1 MSIPAKTDEVTEIR
15 DVWADNLE
23 AEIAVIR
30 EIVDQYPFVAMDTE
44 FPGVALKP
52 ASDNFKNNADRNYQ
66 NLRAN
71 VDVLR
76 LIQVGLTF
84 SDAAGNL
91 PPSPS
96 GGGRRCIWQ
105 FNFREFDA
113 DRDVANPD
121 SVELLRRSGIDFK
134 KNRERGVD
142 AFRFA
147 ELLMSS
153 GVVLNDSVQWIAFH
167 GAYDFAYLLK
177 ILTWRRLPETT
188 GGFLELVRIFFPIV
202 YDIKHLMRY
211 CNNLYG
217 GLNNVAEQLDVK
229 RIGVCHQAGSDSL
242 LTARVFWRLKENY
255 FDGSIERYAGLLYGL
270 VT

>member
-1 MSIPAKTDEVTEIR
+1 MSIPEKTDDVIEIR
-15 DVWADNLE
+15 EVWADNLE

-30 EIVDQYPFVAMDTE
+30 EIVDEYPFVAMDTE
-44 FPGVALKP
+44 FPGVAMQV
-52 ASDNFKNNADRNYQ
+52 AYDIKNNADRNYQ

-71 VDVLR
+71 VDVLH
-76 LIQVGLTF
+76 LIQVGLSF
-84 SDAAGNL
+84 SDAAGIL

-96 GGGRRCIWQ
+96 GGGRGCIWQ
-105 FNFREFDA
+105 FNFREFDV
-113 DRDVANPD
+113 DRDVCNPD

-142 AFRFA
+142 ALRFA

-177 ILTWRRLPETT
+177 ILTCRRLPETM
-188 GGFLELVRIFFPIV
+188 GGFLELVRIFFPVV
-202 YDIKHLMRY
+202 YDIKYLLRY
-211 CNNLYG
+211 CDHLYG
-217 GLNNVAEQLDVK
+217 GLNNVAEQLDVV

-242 LTARVFWRLKENY
+242 LTARVFWRLKEKH
-255 FDGSIERYAGLLYGL
+255 FDGSIERYSGLLYGL
-270 VT
+270 ET